1 MNPNIYDENSYDEN
15 LKEQR
20 NFDANMIGQRSPAN
34 GHEPHEFTKEELVAL
49 KEKIKNGIERI
60 QGDMAWNEVVKE
72 YVNGTDDLRQKI
84 LDILRESI
92 KENNLPEEEYLKEVE
107 YLEMRRK
114 LETRSK

>member
-1 MNPNIYDENSYDEN
+1 MNPDIYDEN
-15 LKEQR
+15 LKEQK
-20 NFDANMIGQRSPAN
+20 NFDTNIIGQRLPEN
-34 GHEPHEFTKEELVAL
+34 GKEPHEFTKEELVAL
-49 KEKIKNGIERI
+49 KEKIKNGIENI
-60 QGDMAWNEVVKE
+60 QGDMAWNELVNS

-92 KENNLPEEEYLKEVE
+92 KEYNLPEEEYLKEVE